1 MIDSL
6 FDLCV
11 FILEYCSSLLGM
23 TYKELNV
30 YIFVFIHPLIT
41 LVLFIMLVKA
51 KTRLRHHKT
60 TVHGR

>member
-1 MIDSL
+1 MDKI
-6 FDLCV
+6 FDVCV
-11 FILEYCSSLLGM
+11 YLLECLSAVTGF

-51 KTRLRHHKT
+51 KTRLRSYEKNKI
-60 TVHGR
+60 